1 MRAAIHR
8 SVSHRADL
16 HSARQRRRR
25 RMRGN
30 RVQLDLLLTPPLFG
44 FMSHLYGGAIDVF
57 GMWKIL

>member
-1 MRAAIHR
+1 
-8 SVSHRADL
+8 
-16 HSARQRRRR
+16 
-25 RMRGN
+25 MRGN